1 MSIRSSWIQG
11 ALQINPI
18 GNSFSVWPI
27 EIYFLMFYCKGHI
40 TNKPFTLEGQA
51 WHYPSLQ
58 KAIMG
63 FKSKAWMSWWGK
75 RKRRRKHSFC
85 SSRLF
90 ILMLLLQRTFLHY
103 NSVRTMSSFVSCHA
117 QMICTPF
124 IHVMLKMSLCL
135 IWVGWKGPVTLQV
148 WDHQTF
154 KSSPDPKLL
163 VYYL

>member
-1 MSIRSSWIQG
+1 VSIRSSWIQG

-117 QMICTPF
+117 QNDMYP
-124 IHVMLKMSLCL
+124 IHPCDVKNEPLFNLSWLKGASDLASL
-135 IWVGWKGPVTLQV
+135 GPSDL
-148 WDHQTF
+148 
-154 KSSPDPKLL
+154 
-163 VYYL
+163 

>member
-1 MSIRSSWIQG
+1 MDTRCSPNIPHRKFFEC
-11 ALQINPI
+11 LTY
-18 GNSFSVWPI
+18 V
-27 EIYFLMFYCKGHI
+27 K
-40 TNKPFTLEGQA
+40 FTFWCFIVKA
-51 WHYPSLQ
+51 ISPTSPSLWKGRLDTTLHCKKQ
-58 KAIMG
+58 
-63 FKSKAWMSWWGK
+63 SWCSNLRPEWADEGK
-75 RKRRRKHSFC
+75 KRRRKHSFC

-90 ILMLLLQRTFLHY
+90 ILILLLQRTFLHY
-103 NSVRTMSSFVSCHA
+103 NSVRTMSSFVSRHA

-154 KSSPDPKLL
+154 KSSPLDPKLL